1 MKKKII
7 INSIL
12 FVLSI
17 VGFVVLYTFNGINP
31 TQILTYCLYDLLGI
45 IIYLIPNVIIF
56 YITGKNLLE
65 ILTK

>member
-17 VGFVVLYTFNGINP
+17 VGFVIVYAMNAWRDGSINWAFNNFYESLPIFVP
-31 TQILTYCLYDLLGI
+31 SI
-45 IIYLIPNVIIF
+45 IVFYL
-56 YITGKNLLE
+56 TGKNLLE
-65 ILTK
+65 IITK